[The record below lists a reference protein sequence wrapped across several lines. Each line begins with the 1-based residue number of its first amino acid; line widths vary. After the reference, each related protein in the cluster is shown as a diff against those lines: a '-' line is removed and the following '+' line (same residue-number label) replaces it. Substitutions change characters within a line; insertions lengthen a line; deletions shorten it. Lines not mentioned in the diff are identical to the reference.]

1 MTSRP
6 DDHLRPLLGA
16 FVLGHLEPAEAS
28 AVRGHLDVCRA
39 CRRDAAELAPV
50 ADLLPLADPE
60 RIGTTAGSEPPREM
74 LDAVLE
80 RIERERRLRVSGRR
94 RSVGVRAAAVAAAL
108 VIVTVFATIASDPS
122 EPRGGELVAMVAAQP
137 GVIGE
142 AVVHEDPRSTWVEL
156 TTSGLAAG
164 ETYAVWLEEVGTGDA
179 PRSAPSSVSRAT
191 STSACTRP
199 CLGSAPPRS
208 ASARPTEKP

>member
-74 LDAVLE
+74 LDAVLGASSAS
-80 RIERERRLRVSGRR
+80 RAVVGAARSGCG
-94 RSVGVRAAAVAAAL
+94 SAAVAAAL

-164 ETYAVWLEEVGTGDA
+164 ETYAVWLEEVGTGLA